1 MTLLR
6 YHPKERCYLRFNLI
20 RPIMLILIAYTAKT
34 LTQTLALI
42 AGMPELEAENI
53 GYICMIIAGIAT
65 YIAYNRK
72 RKR

>member
-1 MTLLR
+1 
-6 YHPKERCYLRFNLI
+6 
-20 RPIMLILIAYTAKT
+20 MLILIAYTAKT